1 MKRNIVPLLGIAVV
15 AAILST
21 GVFYGLFA
29 GKLRSASA
37 DVPGQP
43 IVIAAHD
50 MERGAV
56 LHAGDLKVSRIKETL
71 AGSFSNPDQLNGATL
86 VAAVKQN
93 EPLLDE
99 RVISKTPQPGS
110 RNSSVP
116 SGLRAVSIRI
126 SESDGLVG
134 MLRPGTKVD
143 LQAVQDRNG
152 GLELRTILQDV
163 EVVAVNPQTQP
174 AGGNRGPVSIV
185 TVLARPEDSD
195 LLALAD
201 SGSRLRL
208 ALRNPLDEQTAPRR
222 ALSLG
227 AVFQANT
234 ADTGRSASAAGA
246 PSARSLQLELQVLR
260 VNAAAAG
267 QLESKL
273 AHAPAGASLAVT
285 NFTSGSDSRG
295 LIQKLA
301 GQHDVEILSERNL
314 SASAGHSARFRTGS
328 AASQLG
334 LELLPESGPDG
345 KVNLRVRQEIV
356 SQSKAGMET
365 RRYETGI
372 PLTGT
377 FLVTGILGE
386 PRDREMLERLF
397 PGHAWA
403 DGRLLIVVTSKEDGQ
418 LSTARS
424 ERSR

>member
-37 DVPGQP
+37 DVTGQP

-50 MERGAV
+50 LERGAV
-56 LHAGDLKVSRIKETL
+56 LHPGDLKVSRFRETL
-71 AGSFSNPDQLNGATL
+71 AGSFSNPEQLNGATL

-99 RVISKTPQPGS
+99 RVISKTPHAGS
-110 RNSSVP
+110 RDGSVP
-116 SGLRAVSIRI
+116 AGLRAVSIRI

-163 EVVAVNPQTQP
+163 EVVAVSPQTQP

-185 TVLARPEDSD
+185 TVLTRPEDAD
-195 LLALAD
+195 LVALAD
-201 SGSRLRL
+201 SGARMRL

-222 ALSLG
+222 SLSLG
-227 AVFQANT
+227 SVFQSNSVET
-234 ADTGRSASAAGA
+234 ARAVAAHGA
-246 PSARSLQLELQVLR
+246 PSARSLQFNLQVLR
-260 VNAAAAG
+260 VSAAAAS

-285 NFTSGSDSRG
+285 TFASGVDSRA

-301 GQHDVEILSERNL
+301 GQHEVEILSERDL
-314 SASAGHSARFRTGS
+314 SAGGGHPARFRTGP
-328 AASQLG
+328 AAGQLA
-334 LELLPESGPDG
+334 LEFSPESGADG
-345 KVNLRVRQEIV
+345 KLSLRIRQEIV
-356 SQSKAGMET
+356 SQSTAGMET
-365 RRYETGI
+365 RRYETAI
-372 PLTGT
+372 PLTGAL
-377 FLVTGILGE
+377 LVSGVLGE
-386 PRDREMLERLF
+386 ARDRELLERLF

-403 DGRLLIVVTSKEDGQ
+403 DGRLLIVVTSKEGGE
-418 LSTARS
+418 LSAARS
-424 ERSR
+424 ERGR

>member
-37 DVPGQP
+37 DVTGQP

-50 MERGAV
+50 LERGAM
-56 LHAGDLKVSRIKETL
+56 LHPGDLKVSRFKETL
-71 AGSFSNPDQLNGATL
+71 AGSFSNPEQLNGATL

-93 EPLLDE
+93 EPLLEE
-99 RVISKTPQPGS
+99 RVISKTPQAGS
-110 RNSSVP
+110 RDGSVP

-134 MLRPGTKVD
+134 LLRPGTKVD

-163 EVVAVNPQTQP
+163 EVVAVSPQAQP

-185 TVLARPEDSD
+185 TVLTRPEDAD
-195 LLALAD
+195 LVALAD
-201 SGSRLRL
+201 SGARMRL
-208 ALRNPLDEQTAPRR
+208 ALRNPLDEQTVPRR

-227 AVFQANT
+227 AVFQAN
-234 ADTGRSASAAGA
+234 AVDTSRNVPVHGA
-246 PSARSLQLELQVLR
+246 PSAHSLQLDLQVLR
-260 VNAAAAG
+260 ASAAAAS

-273 AHAPAGASLAVT
+273 AHAPAGASQAVT
-285 NFTSGSDSRG
+285 TFASGVDSRA

-301 GQHDVEILSERNL
+301 GQHEVEILSERDLN
-314 SASAGHSARFRTGS
+314 ASGGRPAWFRIGRAAG
-328 AASQLG
+328 QLA
-334 LELLPESGPDG
+334 LELSPETGPDG
-345 KVNLRVRQEIV
+345 KADLRVRQEIV
-356 SQSKAGMET
+356 SQSAAGMET

-377 FLVTGILGE
+377 FLITGVLGDAH
-386 PRDREMLERLF
+386 DREMLEHLF
-397 PGHAWA
+397 PGHSWA
-403 DGRLLIVVTSKEDGQ
+403 DGRLLLVVTSKEGGEV
-418 LSTARS
+418 SAARS
-424 ERSR
+424 ERGR